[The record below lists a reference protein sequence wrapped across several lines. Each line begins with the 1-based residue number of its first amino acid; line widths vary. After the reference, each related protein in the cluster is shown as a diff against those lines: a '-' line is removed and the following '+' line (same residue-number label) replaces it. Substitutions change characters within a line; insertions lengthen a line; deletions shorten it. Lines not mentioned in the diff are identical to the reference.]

1 MAQTSETLPA
11 PGPQPGAWAPLL
23 VLGALALGALAWVA
37 QRGAAALPWAML
49 AVAGAAASLALLA
62 ERRARQAQAARRG
75 LKEQVERTRE
85 LLEALPLGV
94 VQYDAQDRLVM
105 FNASFGEIYAPLQPT
120 LAPGITFTEI
130 LRDAVERGLVP
141 EAKGREASWID
152 ERLWQHRQ
160 GGIASVRELPDGRWR
175 RIVEHR
181 LSDGGVVAYSAD
193 VTELMQ
199 RERALEAARREAD
212 LARTRLRD
220 AIEALPAGFE
230 LYDADDRLVLCN
242 TLMRRMYPRVV
253 HLLDGRP
260 TFEAL
265 VRANHEAGGLPA
277 RQHNFEEWLARR
289 IAGRR
294 QPKEPQLS
302 YLVGGRWQRIYERRT
317 SDGGLV
323 GVRVDVTEWV
333 EGGAEWMRLNREV
346 AEARAALAASGEA
359 VPSTGAAAGLHLT
372 ADLSGCCAEKVSLM
386 RDADGLRALC
396 LAAVA
401 TAGLRTV
408 GERFHRFEEAGGGVT
423 GTVLLAESHLALHT
437 WPEDLSLT
445 LDVFVCNRSGDHSAR
460 AQSVMNALEAAFAP
474 RHVERHT
481 LVRGGTA

>member
-1 MAQTSETLPA
+1 MAQTTDPPLVAHLPPA
-11 PGPQPGAWAPLL
+11 AWAPPL
-23 VLGALALGALAWVA
+23 VLGVLALAALAWVA
-37 QRGAAALPWAML
+37 RHGAPALPWAAL
-49 AVAGAAASLALLA
+49 AVAVAAAALALLA
-62 ERRARQAQAARRG
+62 AQRAREAQRRLG
-75 LKEQVERTRE
+75 GRLERMRE
-85 LLEALPLGV
+85 LVDALPLGV
-94 VQYDAQDRLVM
+94 VQYDAEDRLVLC
-105 FNASFGEIYAPLQPT
+105 NRSFRELYEPLAPL
-120 LAPGITFTEI
+120 LVPGSTFSQI
-130 LRDAVERGLVP
+130 LRSAVEGGLVP

-160 GGIASVRELPDGRWR
+160 GGIGSVRELPDGRWR

-181 LSDGGVVAYSAD
+181 MSDGGTVAYSTD

-199 RERALEAARREAD
+199 RESALEAARREAD

-230 LYDADDRLVLCN
+230 IYDADDRLVMCN
-242 TLMRRMYPRVV
+242 AVMRRMYPRVA
-253 HLLDGRP
+253 HLLESQP

-265 VRANHEAGGLPA
+265 VRANYQAGGLPA

-289 IAGRR
+289 VAGRR

-317 SDGGLV
+317 SEGGLV

-346 AEARAALAASGEA
+346 AEARAALAASGVA
-359 VPSTGAAAGLHLT
+359 APSPGAAAGLHLT
-372 ADLSGCCAEKVSLM
+372 ADLSGCSPDKVALM

-401 TAGLRTV
+401 GAGLRTV
-408 GERFHRFEEAGGGVT
+408 GERFHRFQDAGGGVT

-437 WPEDLSLT
+437 WPEDASLT
-445 LDVFVCNRSGDHSAR
+445 LDVFVCNRGSDHSAR

-481 LVRGGTA
+481 LVRGGAA